1 MKGAE
6 EIRQALADHPPAV
19 LELGRMR
26 AAAVLVPL
34 LRKDGDWHLLFT
46 RRTEDLDHH
55 RGEISF
61 PGGAR
66 HPEDGSLLD
75 TALREAEE
83 EMGIAPADVQILGR
97 LDDFISIH
105 NYHVV
110 PYVGLVPAPYPYRI
124 SEREIAEIFEI
135 PLRRLCDPAI
145 FHKENWQERGRVHPI
160 CFYTLAECQIWG
172 LTAAI
177 LRQFLKRIGAI

>member
-1 MKGAE
+1 MK
-6 EIRQALADHPPAV
+6 
-19 LELGRMR
+19 

-34 LRKDGDWHLLFT
+34 LFKDGVPHLLFT
-46 RRTEDLDHH
+46 RRTEHLDHH

-61 PGGAR
+61 PGGVR
-66 HPEDGSLLD
+66 HLEDASLLA
-75 TALREAEE
+75 TALRETEE

-97 LDDFISIH
+97 LDDFLSVH

-110 PYVGLVPAPYPYRI
+110 PFVGLIPSPYHYRI
-124 SEREIAEIFEI
+124 NAQEIADIFEI
-135 PLRRLCDPAI
+135 PLHRLCDPAI
-145 FHKENWQERGRVHPI
+145 FHKENWLERGRVHPI